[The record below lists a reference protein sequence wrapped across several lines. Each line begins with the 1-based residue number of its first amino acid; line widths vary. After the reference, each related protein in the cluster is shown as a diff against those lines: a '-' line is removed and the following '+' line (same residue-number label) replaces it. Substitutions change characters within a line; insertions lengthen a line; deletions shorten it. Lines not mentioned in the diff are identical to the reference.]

1 MEDVIRSR
9 YFVIPKLDVPVSL
22 LQTLNTL
29 NGFEPY
35 TSKRKESNL
44 FLNICLYGGG
54 PDELE
59 IAYYPKTDIPS
70 HEVDIEISL
79 EQVKEFTS
87 YYLLNPES
95 AVAYLNRLYLKTL
108 EEDSHVATNT

>member
-35 TSKRKESNL
+35 TSRREGNKL
-44 FLNICLYGGG
+44 FLNICLYGGE
-54 PDELE
+54 PEDIE
-59 IAYYPKTDIPS
+59 IAYYPKIDIPFA
-70 HEVDIEISL
+70 EVEINITL
-79 EQVKEFTS
+79 EQVKEFTA
-87 YYLLNPES
+87 YYLLNPKF
-95 AVAYLNRLYLKTL
+95 AVTYLEGLYLKTL
-108 EEDSHVATNT
+108 EEDSHVATNS

>member
-35 TSKRKESNL
+35 TSRRKGTNL
-44 FLNICLYGGG
+44 FLNICLYKGE

-59 IAYYPKTDIPS
+59 IAYYPKIETYFAEVEIDIT
-70 HEVDIEISL
+70 L
-79 EQVKEFTS
+79 EQVKEFIA
-87 YYLLNPES
+87 YYLLNPKF
-95 AVAYLNRLYLKTL
+95 AVTYLEGLYLKTL
-108 EEDSHVATNT
+108 EGDSHVATNS